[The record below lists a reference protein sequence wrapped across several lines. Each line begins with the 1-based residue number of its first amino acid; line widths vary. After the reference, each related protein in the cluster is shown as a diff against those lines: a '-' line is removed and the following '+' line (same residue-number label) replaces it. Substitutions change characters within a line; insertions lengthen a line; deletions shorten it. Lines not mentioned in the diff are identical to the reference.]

1 MTEHRPPRSPLPW
14 RLLVL
19 GVFIVAGFFF
29 VVSGKTAGGSDLRP
43 TGGSLATL
51 LRDDTD
57 RLAARQSELAS
68 LNRDVERL
76 TTSSGD
82 AGVAEHQGRSEDLE
96 GPTGLS
102 AVSGPA
108 LRVTLDDAPRDQ
120 EVLGLDL
127 NALVVHQQDI
137 QAYVN
142 ALWSGGAEAVTIQ
155 GQRIIA
161 TTAIK
166 CVGSTV
172 VLDGVPYV
180 PPYVIEAVGDPVR
193 LQQAVDVSPAANL
206 YAQYAERYRLG
217 LQIETLVN
225 TTAPAYTGSVTLR
238 HARLIDD

>member
-1 MTEHRPPRSPLPW
+1 MTEHRPLRSSLPW

-19 GVFIVAGFFF
+19 GVFMVAGFFF
-29 VVSGKTAGGSDLRP
+29 VASGKTAGGSDLRP

-57 RLAARQSELAS
+57 RLADRQRELAS
-68 LNRDVERL
+68 LNADIERL
-76 TTSSGD
+76 TTASDD
-82 AGVAEHQGRSEDLE
+82 ADVAEQQARSAALED
-96 GPTGLS
+96 PTGLS
-102 AVSGPA
+102 DVSGA
-108 LRVTLDDAPRDQ
+108 GLRVVLDDAPRDQ

-142 ALWSGGAEAVTIQ
+142 ALWAGGAEAVTIQ

-193 LQQAVDVSPAANL
+193 LQQGVDASPSANL
-206 YAQYAERYRLG
+206 YAQYAERYGLG
-217 LQIETLVN
+217 LQIESLTDV
-225 TTAPAYTGSVTLR
+225 TAPAYAGTVTLR
-238 HARLIDD
+238 HARVLDQ